1 MTSVRGPGWSCEL
14 EPFPDSVSSR
24 SPRMRAGVGA
34 PWLAVLGGPPP
45 TPSFSPGDVA
55 STEPRGPSPTAHP
68 GSVTCFPHVRSG
80 HCITGAGQ
88 AESAPRLCPFPAG
101 PWAEPS
107 GPLRQRRVERI
118 RSVNAATVIRTGAMG
133 GRQHSHSGPAG
144 ASHGLLSFCHCVTW
158 DSWGRGW
165 GRHRTRILEAAGLLR
180 PDRLPSSIDPNDDG
194 QSHRVKMAP
203 EPGSP
208 FPSLGLSF
216 PACRL
221 GRLTRT
227 V

>member
-1 MTSVRGPGWSCEL
+1 MSWSPSLTQFPLGPPGCGQGWALRG
-14 EPFPDSVSSR
+14 
-24 SPRMRAGVGA
+24 
-34 PWLAVLGGPPP
+34 WLFSEVPPP

-158 DSWGRGW
+158 DSLLFRSGW
-165 GRHRTRILEAAGLLR
+165 LVSAGVGAGAG
-180 PDRLPSSIDPNDDG
+180 I
-194 QSHRVKMAP
+194 A
-203 EPGSP
+203 PGS
-208 FPSLGLSF
+208 
-216 PACRL
+216 
-221 GRLTRT
+221 
-227 V
+227 